1 MKNLDWYHG
10 VLADE
15 YAGMRKNLPGS
26 TTQSLVRKKGQNL
39 KDQQLAVSAKVQD
52 AIAAMMI
59 KANKKGKSQPF
70 VVDQYYE
77 ELAESNPLDY
87 IEAVLRNHPQKK

>member
-39 KDQQLAVSAKVQD
+39 KDQQLAVSAKV
-52 AIAAMMI
+52 
-59 KANKKGKSQPF
+59 
-70 VVDQYYE
+70 
-77 ELAESNPLDY
+77 
-87 IEAVLRNHPQKK
+87 